1 VTADVTC
8 ATIQSEHAQDDKSL
22 KEVVVTGAEPDRPHV
37 GVRDIEDLRGTHLAG
52 DDREELFT
60 AQTECTVAYSSREG
74 WPAAVVMSFL
84 RRNGRFWLTA
94 VAGRDHLESLRADP
108 RLTIVVDNRGTELP
122 GRRMVA
128 VQGTVVVH
136 EDRPTK
142 YWFYPAF
149 AARMAADDP
158 AAFVRLLDSP
168 RRAVL
173 EVTPTGRQVSHDS
186 RKIAGDGRGGSRS

>member
-1 VTADVTC
+1 
-8 ATIQSEHAQDDKSL
+8 
-22 KEVVVTGAEPDRPHV
+22 
-37 GVRDIEDLRGTHLAG
+37 
-52 DDREELFT
+52 
-60 AQTECTVAYSSREG
+60 
-74 WPAAVVMSFL
+74 
-84 RRNGRFWLTA
+84 
-94 VAGRDHLESLRADP
+94 
-108 RLTIVVDNRGTELP
+108 
-122 GRRMVA
+122 MVA

-136 EDRPTK
+136 EDRATK
-142 YWFYPAF
+142 DWFYPAF